1 VNPVVRVVGLGPSTA
16 DHITERTARLIRESA
31 IVRFRTVVHPS
42 ALHFGEVESYDEF
55 YERANSFD
63 ELYDEIA
70 DDLVRLARESPG
82 NEVLYVVPGSPV
94 VAERTVELLRERG
107 EVSVVTEPAVSVI
120 DVACAALGR
129 DPMSAGLRIVDAL
142 ASAVNLRGPGPILLL
157 QTYSPEILATV
168 ADRLPGSLEVTIL
181 HHLGLED
188 ETIVTS
194 RADELTNFA
203 SADHLTSLWIN
214 EFRDAGE
221 AMSDLLDMMK
231 RLRAECPWDQ
241 EQTHSSLTRYLIE
254 EAYEAL
260 DALEAFAS
268 ASVDG
273 VPNEALVR
281 HAEEELGDLLLQVVF
296 HAELASE
303 EGTFDFTSIAD
314 AVRQKNIGRHP
325 HVFGDVKVANAEEVA
340 TRWEVI
346 KQSEKGRASVTDGI
360 AWQLPSLT
368 LYTKLLRKAASV
380 DMSSESGESARR
392 RASEALAALE
402 LDREGAGDA
411 DSTSDVSRAWGD
423 ALSALV
429 VAARYSGIDLESVLR
444 ERALLLRDAI
454 RENEVAKLA
463 E

>member
-1 VNPVVRVVGLGPSTA
+1 MNPVVRVVGLGPSVA
-16 DHITERTARLIRESA
+16 DHITERTVRLIRESPV
-31 IVRFRTVVHPS
+31 VRFRTVVHPS
-42 ALHFGEVESYDEF
+42 ALHFGAVESYDEF

-63 ELYDEIA
+63 QLYDEIA

-82 NEVLYVVPGSPV
+82 HEVLYVVPGSPV
-94 VAERTVELLRERG
+94 VAERTVELLRERDD
-107 EVSVVTEPAVSVI
+107 VRVITEPAVSVI

-129 DPMSAGLRIVDAL
+129 DPMSAGLRIGDAL
-142 ASAVNLRGPGPILLL
+142 APVENLRGPGPILLL

-168 ADRLPGSLEVTIL
+168 TDRLPPSVEVTIL

-188 ETIVTS
+188 EAIVTS
-194 RADELTNFA
+194 RADELAKFA
-203 SADHLTSLWIN
+203 GVDHLTSLWIN

-221 AMSDLLDMMK
+221 AMSDLLAMMR

-241 EQTHSSLTRYLIE
+241 EQTHASLTGYLIE

-260 DALEAFAS
+260 DALEAFAH
-268 ASVDG
+268 ALIDG
-273 VPNEALVR
+273 VPDERLVR

-296 HAELASE
+296 HAELGSE
-303 EGTFDFTSIAD
+303 EGRFDFASIAD

-346 KQSEKGRASVTDGI
+346 KQSEKGRQSVTDGI

-368 LYTKLLRKAASV
+368 LYTKLLRKAASA
-380 DMSSESGESARR
+380 DMESESGESARL
-392 RASEALAALE
+392 RAREALAALE
-402 LDREGAGDA
+402 FDRDRAGDA
-411 DSTSDVSRAWGD
+411 DSTSDVPRAWGD
-423 ALSALV
+423 AVSALV
-429 VAARYSGIDLESVLR
+429 VAARYSGVDLESVLR

-454 RENEVAKLA
+454 LENEATKLA